1 MFDVDVTDMINVE
14 CTKGG
19 QADTVQFL
27 FYFFKKRIQADGDL
41 CDHLNVV
48 LVEGPI
54 WLHCYMEL
62 DLGQWRLKKQ
72 WDKVHT
78 AEMCTLIWMH
88 GIISMDRVGRS
99 VEVIYEWLY

>member
-54 WLHCYMEL
+54 
-62 DLGQWRLKKQ
+62 
-72 WDKVHT
+72 
-78 AEMCTLIWMH
+78 
-88 GIISMDRVGRS
+88 
-99 VEVIYEWLY
+99 